1 MIFWIYSHY
10 WSILDPSKK
19 SITYILKWWLKFL
32 IMWREVFKKVTAVYF
47 FVLFGDGCINFSL
60 VGSRNRSHGK
70 IIILVFSIIFMI
82 MNLYFVGVAR
92 NEWIRWDSREANS
105 HKPTK
110 ILIRSAPPTLAQFIV
125 SNVPHFT

>member
-1 MIFWIYSHY
+1 
-10 WSILDPSKK
+10 
-19 SITYILKWWLKFL
+19 
-32 IMWREVFKKVTAVYF
+32 MWREVFKKVTAVYF

-92 NEWIRWDSREANS
+92 NE
-105 HKPTK
+105 
-110 ILIRSAPPTLAQFIV
+110 
-125 SNVPHFT
+125 